1 MKGKL
6 KGKLK
11 KFMISKKDKRER
23 TMEEKKVE
31 KQNMEKTKK
40 EVINSSLPL
49 FGCGGRTNELDITAE
64 IIRYI
69 LYTLLYIRIHLTNY
83 VSY

>member
-11 KFMISKKDKRER
+11 KFMISKKDKREK

-31 KQNMEKTKK
+31 KHNREKTKK

-49 FGCGGRTNELDITAE
+49 FGCGGRTDDNPTS
-64 IIRYI
+64 
-69 LYTLLYIRIHLTNY
+69 TG
-83 VSY
+83 